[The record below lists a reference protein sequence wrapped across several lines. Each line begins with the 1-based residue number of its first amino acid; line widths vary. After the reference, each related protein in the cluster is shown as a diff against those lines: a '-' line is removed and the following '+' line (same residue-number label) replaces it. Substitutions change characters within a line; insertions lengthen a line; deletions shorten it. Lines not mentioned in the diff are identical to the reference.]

1 MTERAMSL
9 HVGLNRVDPV
19 HYAGWKGELQACEN
33 DARDM
38 AAIAEHQ
45 GFEPAVL
52 LTRAAT
58 YEAVLGAIRR
68 AAGLLQR
75 GDSFLLTFA
84 GHGAQLPGGD
94 PSEDDGLDETVV
106 LFDRMLRDDELG
118 TALRTFRPGVRLVVV
133 SDSCHSGTVVRDRLD
148 ATGPLDVP
156 RFMPQDVLEETLA
169 RHPELYSHRLPAR
182 DLSPDVLLLSAAQD
196 DETAADGR
204 LNGLFTGVLKSVW
217 NRGAFV
223 GDHVQF
229 RDEIERKMPASQRPN
244 LLALGP
250 TGEATRLQRP
260 FGIAPVPAG
269 VHGPPASAGNGGPST
284 ATAGGGTQSTTTTT
298 ITKEKFMSINTMQGP
313 TAGFDPSDNWSEVAE
328 ELRLRLGV
336 DLPQADFRPSRT
348 TNPTP
353 VTDDDGNGG
362 AMAHGF
368 VPAALD
374 TRGPADDITVR
385 AFWWGFHIQ
394 IGHQALERILTAADG
409 VNALVGSI
417 GGAIPSPAQPWIVLI
432 AKFVVG
438 VHALLRQLDHG
449 NGVYISMSWFA
460 PGAFVPTT
468 VPDGRVAATS
478 SNGREAAGAAREVQ
492 PLYEPLGLT
501 VNESDPAVDTGLY
514 IQPGQRVVISAD
526 GQIWAGV
533 WATGTNGPEGWTGWS
548 ASANSPLPY
557 QAPFALLARLD
568 GRYFLVG
575 RGASFIHRGGPSKLY
590 LRINDDRP
598 GNGWGSFQVRVEVYA
613 S

>member
-19 HYAGWKGELQACEN
+19 HYAGWPGVLQACEN

-68 AAGLLQR
+68 AAGLLHR
-75 GDSFLLTFA
+75 EDSFLLTFA
-84 GHGAQLPGGD
+84 GHGAQLPGSD

-148 ATGPLDVP
+148 AAEPFDGP
-156 RFMPQDVLEETLA
+156 RFMPQEVLEQTLA
-169 RHPELYSHRLPAR
+169 RHPELYSRRLRAR

-196 DETAADGR
+196 DETAADGPR
-204 LNGLFTGVLKSVW
+204 NGLFTGVLKSVW

-223 GDHVQF
+223 GDYVQF
-229 RDEIERKMPASQRPN
+229 RNEIERKMPGGQRPN

-250 TGEATRLQRP
+250 TGEATRSQRP
-260 FGIAPVPAG
+260 FDTAAVPAAL
-269 VHGPPASAGNGGPST
+269 HEPLASAGNGGLSA
-284 ATAGGGTQSTTTTT
+284 ATAVGGTKSTTTKT

-313 TAGFDPSDNWSEVAE
+313 AAGFDPYDNWSEVAE

-336 DLPQADFRPSRT
+336 DLPQADSGLSQS
-348 TNPTP
+348 TNRTP
-353 VTDDDGNGG
+353 VTDEDGNGG

-368 VPAALD
+368 APAALD
-374 TRGPADDITVR
+374 TREPTDEVTVR

-394 IGHQALERILTAADG
+394 IGHQALERILSAADG

-449 NGVYISMSWFA
+449 SGVYISMSWFA

-468 VPDGRVAATS
+468 VPNGRVAVTS
-478 SNGREAAGAAREVQ
+478 SNGREAAVAAREVE

-501 VNESDPAVDTGLY
+501 VNESDYEVDTGLY

-533 WATGTNGPEGWTGWS
+533 WATGTNGPEGWMGWS
-548 ASANSPLPY
+548 ANANSPLPY
-557 QAPFALLARLD
+557 QTPFALLARLD

-575 RGASFIHRGGPSKLY
+575 RGASFIHRGRPSKLY
-590 LRINDDRP
+590 LRINDDKP
-598 GNGWGSFQVRVEVYA
+598 GNGSGSFQVRVEVYA